1 MKLNY
6 TLLLLLLGLALP
18 SGSKGQSIGEIG
30 PHFTGKRFQ
39 YIGDFYHN
47 YVYLIAD
54 EDGNSVGRLAD
65 EKYVAD
71 IYTVREEV
79 LILLRDTKSGGFAI
93 MDSSDPSTKNMKATD
108 LKFEDVSQDNILAK
122 AWERASNPKNYPK
135 DLKKGKQQEW
145 IYVDLT
151 AKAKETERFYVST
164 TIKKE
169 QQSSY
174 SFAPLLVVN
183 EQRST
188 FFLDPKNRKFAPV
201 NIDQLGTPLE
211 EMKYRKMDGGGVADA
226 VWKAIKDKLPK
237 K

>member
-6 TLLLLLLGLALP
+6 TLLLLLFGLALP
-18 SGSKGQSIGEIG
+18 ICSEGQSIGEIG
-30 PHFTGKRFQ
+30 PHFPVKRFQ

-47 YVYLIAD
+47 YAYLIAD
-54 EDGNSVGRLAD
+54 EDGNFGGRLAD
-65 EKYVAD
+65 DIYVAD

-79 LILLRDTKSGGFAI
+79 LILLRDTKSGRFAI
-93 MDSSDPSTKNMKATD
+93 MDPSDPATKNMKATD
-108 LKFEDVSQDNILAK
+108 LKFEDAPKDNILTK

-151 AKAKETERFYVST
+151 AKAKRFYIGT
-164 TIKKE
+164 AIKKE
-169 QQSSY
+169 QQSGY

-183 EQRST
+183 EQRSI

-201 NIDQLGTPLE
+201 SVDPLGTPLE
-211 EMKYRKMDGGGVADA
+211 EKKYRKMDEGGVAEA